1 MKLELVKLW
10 SLQIQTENSMTCF
23 IFDAFLDISFYFRA
37 KMIFY
42 LLISTGTDTEMLICA
57 SKVYEIGLQYGYNV
71 IVSTFK

>member
-1 MKLELVKLW
+1 
-10 SLQIQTENSMTCF
+10 
-23 IFDAFLDISFYFRA
+23 
-37 KMIFY
+37 MIFY